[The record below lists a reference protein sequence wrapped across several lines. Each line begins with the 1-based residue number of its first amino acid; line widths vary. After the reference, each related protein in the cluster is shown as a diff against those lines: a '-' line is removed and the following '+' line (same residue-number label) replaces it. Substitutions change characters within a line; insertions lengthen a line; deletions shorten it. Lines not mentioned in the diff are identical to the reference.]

1 MLAIAD
7 CGSFSAAAKTLFV
20 SQSTLSAA
28 IKDLEEELDVKLFS
42 RTNRGVSLTVDGE
55 DFVRNARDIVERADH
70 LESRYQHRKYAPK
83 QFAVSTQRLP
93 FSVRAFNRFVEEAGW
108 DVYDVAIR
116 ECPTYT
122 IISDVESGKSDIGV
136 LAIHDQFMAALQRVF
151 SSNDVVFEEMS
162 RLPAFAF
169 MRKSH
174 PLSNHES
181 ISMEELLEY
190 PFVTY
195 DQEADRSEYTEEIFF
210 HQISDKTIHVCDRCT
225 KVALVRLSNAFSIG
239 TDLTNSN
246 ADSFHGNLGE
256 IVRIPIK
263 ELTESMHIGILK
275 QKNVEVTTAALK
287 YLELLQESID
297 ELRNI

>member
-1 MLAIAD
+1 MTIQTLRYMLAIAD

-151 SSNDVVFEEMS
+151 SSNDVVFERLS
-162 RLPAFAF
+162 RLPAFA
-169 MRKSH
+169 SCQVA
-174 PLSNHES
+174 SSVNHES

-195 DQEADRSEYTEEIFF
+195 DQEATDPNTPREIF
-210 HQISDKTIHVCDRCT
+210 
-225 KVALVRLSNAFSIG
+225 SIRYRTRPFTFV
-239 TDLTNSN
+239 TDAPKSPLC
-246 ADSFHGNLGE
+246 A
-256 IVRIPIK
+256 
-263 ELTESMHIGILK
+263 
-275 QKNVEVTTAALK
+275 
-287 YLELLQESID
+287 
-297 ELRNI
+297 